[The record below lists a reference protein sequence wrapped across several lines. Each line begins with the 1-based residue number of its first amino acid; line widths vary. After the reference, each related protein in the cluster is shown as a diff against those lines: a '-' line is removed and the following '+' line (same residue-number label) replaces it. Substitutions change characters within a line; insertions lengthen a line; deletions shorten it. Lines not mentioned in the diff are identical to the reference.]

1 MGFFDYLAT
10 ALGTIAAQRGRSAL
24 TTLGVIIG
32 VASVVLLVSL
42 GESAGRYI
50 SDAFSGV
57 GSNILQ
63 AAPGKRDTK
72 GFGPPPSGTNNS
84 PISLRD
90 AQELKRRGTA
100 FSRVSP
106 FVQGGGSIRYEGRI
120 RDTFV
125 IGCNEDYLAMRQF
138 EIDQGRD
145 FTDEDVNLH
154 RRVVI
159 IGRTLQRELFGTENP
174 LGKKLKISGTEF
186 RVVGLTKGRGSLA
199 GIDMDDIAFVPVSS
213 TMDLFNLESVNFVMV
228 QARNA
233 SQMDLAREQIT
244 NILTDLHGEEDFTI
258 LSPDDVLDLFN
269 TVISGLTA
277 LLSAIAAISLIVGGI
292 GIMNIMLVS
301 VTERTREIGVR
312 RALGATQR
320 EILIQFLLES
330 VMVTMLGG
338 GLGLLLGGGIALAIR
353 SFVPELPVEI
363 SLMTA
368 VIAFGFSAVVGVIFG
383 VFPAYR
389 AARLDPVDAL
399 RYE

>member
-1 MGFFDYLAT
+1 
-10 ALGTIAAQRGRSAL
+10 
-24 TTLGVIIG
+24 
-32 VASVVLLVSL
+32 
-42 GESAGRYI
+42 
-50 SDAFSGV
+50 
-57 GSNILQ
+57 
-63 AAPGKRDTK
+63 
-72 GFGPPPSGTNNS
+72 
-84 PISLRD
+84 
-90 AQELKRRGTA
+90 
-100 FSRVSP
+100 
-106 FVQGGGSIRYEGRI
+106 
-120 RDTFV
+120 
-125 IGCNEDYLAMRQF
+125 
-138 EIDQGRD
+138 
-145 FTDEDVNLH
+145 
-154 RRVVI
+154 
-159 IGRTLQRELFGTENP
+159 
-174 LGKKLKISGTEF
+174 
-186 RVVGLTKGRGSLA
+186 
-199 GIDMDDIAFVPVSS
+199 
-213 TMDLFNLESVNFVMV
+213 MV

-233 SQMDLAREQIT
+233 SQMDLARDQIT